1 MGNVDIRL
9 LARTGGIV
17 ALAAG
22 LGVLAAGCAE
32 QLPLAV
38 SGLLASSAGA
48 LMIHNDRLRMRIRER
63 TAQLEKTNQQLRAEN
78 GVRRAAESALEASE
92 KRLHDILST
101 LPMPVIVKD
110 AQSRIQL
117 MNRAVEEKWGVLFDQ
132 VTATTGGEWM
142 TPSYLQAMLEDDR
155 AVFAAR
161 DVVVKESQ
169 IWNSA
174 NGRPVAFESYK
185 KPVYDANGEPHSL
198 ICVYVDITQRRH
210 AEEALQRSFLQL
222 RALTAELEMLKEED
236 RRRIAQGIHD
246 DLGQNLLALKI
257 DVQMLHARASDRHP
271 RLKRRVGHV
280 LDTIDA
286 TIRSVRTIM
295 NDLHPSTLELGL
307 PVALE
312 WLVNQFENRSGIRCT
327 LHVVGDHVSL
337 PDARRTSVI
346 FRIVQEALLHVLGH
360 ARASRIDV
368 TLALGAEGLSITI
381 ADDGGGIGCGPEAE
395 QSLRAIRERGDVFGG
410 DLGIECVDDGGT
422 RLSILIP
429 TETGAT
435 AE

>member
-1 MGNVDIRL
+1 MGTVDIRL

-38 SGLLASSAGA
+38 AGLLAASAGA
-48 LMIHNDRLRMRIRER
+48 LMIHNDRLRMRIGEG
-63 TAQLEKTNQQLRAEN
+63 TGQLEHTNQQLRAEI
-78 GVRRAAESALEASE
+78 GVRTAAESALEASE
-92 KRLHDILST
+92 KRLRDILST
-101 LPMPVIVKD
+101 LPMPVIIKD
-110 AQSRIQL
+110 AQSRIEL
-117 MNRAVEEKWGVLFDQ
+117 MNQAVEEKWGVPSEQ
-132 VTATTGGEWM
+132 VTGTTGGDWLPPAYM
-142 TPSYLQAMLEDDR
+142 QSVLNDDR

-161 DVVVKESQ
+161 EVVVKESQ
-169 IWNSA
+169 IWNSV

-198 ICVYVDITQRRH
+198 ICVYVDITQRKH
-210 AEEALQRSFLQL
+210 AEDALQRAFVQL
-222 RALTAELEMLKEED
+222 RELTAELEMLKEDD

-257 DVQMLHARASDRHP
+257 DVQMLHARVSDRHP
-271 RLKRRVGHV
+271 RLKQRVGHV

-312 WLVNQFENRSGIRCT
+312 WLLSQFENRSGIRCT
-327 LHVVGDHVSL
+327 LRIAGDHGPL

-368 TLALGAEGLSITI
+368 TLALGVERLAITI
-381 ADDGGGIGCGPEAE
+381 ADDGGGIGCGEEAE
-395 QSLRAIRERGDVFGG
+395 PRLRALRERVDVFGG
-410 DLGIECVDDGGT
+410 DLGIECVEPGGT

-435 AE
+435 A